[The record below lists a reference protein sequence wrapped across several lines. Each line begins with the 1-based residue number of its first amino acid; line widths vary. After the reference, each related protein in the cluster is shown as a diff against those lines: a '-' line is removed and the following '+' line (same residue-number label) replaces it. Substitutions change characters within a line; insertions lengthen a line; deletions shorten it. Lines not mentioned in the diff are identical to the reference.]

1 MTISI
6 LVAADITEA
15 DEVQRLLAAAGI
27 ESTLERVDTEGA
39 ADTGDGPLRV
49 LVPADQHESALAA
62 LQAEA
67 EAEAESDGAD
77 ADDGW

>member
-27 ESTLERVDTEGA
+27 GSTLERVDIEGA
-39 ADTGDGPLRV
+39 AGTGDGPLRV

-62 LQAEA
+62 LQAAA
-67 EAEAESDGAD
+67 EAEDDGAG
-77 ADDGW
+77 ADNAW

>member
-1 MTISI
+1 MKVSI

-15 DEVQRLLAAAGI
+15 DEVQRLLATAGI
-27 ESTLERVDTEGA
+27 DSSLEPVETEGA
-39 ADTGDGPLRV
+39 ASASDGPCRV
-49 LVPADQHESALAA
+49 LVAADQQESALAA

-67 EAEAESDGAD
+67 EEDE

>member
-1 MTISI
+1 
-6 LVAADITEA
+6 VAADITEA

-27 ESTLERVDTEGA
+27 DSTLERVDTEGA
-39 ADTGDGPLRV
+39 AATGDGPLRV
-49 LVPADQHESALAA
+49 LVPAEQHESALAA

-67 EAEAESDGAD
+67 EAESEGAD

>member
-15 DEVQRLLAAAGI
+15 DDVQRLLAAAGI
-27 ESTLERVDTEGA
+27 DSTLERVGAEGVA
-39 ADTGDGPLRV
+39 GTGDGPLRV
-49 LVPADQHESALAA
+49 LVAADQHESALAV

-67 EAEAESDGAD
+67 EAESD
-77 ADDGW
+77 DDGW

>member
-27 ESTLERVDTEGA
+27 DSTLERVDTEGA
-39 ADTGDGPLRV
+39 AGTGDGPLRV
-49 LVPADQHESALAA
+49 LVAADQHESALAA

-67 EAEAESDGAD
+67 ESDSDGED
-77 ADDGW
+77 DDDGW

>member
-27 ESTLERVDTEGA
+27 ESTLERVDTDGA
-39 ADTGDGPLRV
+39 AGTGDGPVRV
-49 LVPADQHESALAA
+49 LVAADQHESALAV

-67 EAEAESDGAD
+67 EAEGDGEGG
-77 ADDGW
+77 DDGW

>member
-27 ESTLERVDTEGA
+27 DSTLERVDVEGTVG
-39 ADTGDGPLRV
+39 TGDGPLRV

-62 LQAEA
+62 LQAAA
-67 EAEAESDGAD
+67 EAEDDGEGAD
-77 ADDGW
+77 NAW

>member
-27 ESTLERVDTEGA
+27 SSTLERVDADGA
-39 ADTGDGPLRV
+39 AGTGDGPLRV

-62 LQAEA
+62 LQAA
-67 EAEAESDGAD
+67 SEAESDGESD
-77 ADDGW
+77 DDGW

>member
-27 ESTLERVDTEGA
+27 DSTLERVDAEGA
-39 ADTGDGPLRV
+39 AGAGDGPLRV
-49 LVPADQHESALAA
+49 LVPADQHESALAV
-62 LQAEA
+62 LQAAAEA
-67 EAEAESDGAD
+67 EDDGEGAD
-77 ADDGW
+77 NAW

>member
-27 ESTLERVDTEGA
+27 DSTLERVDLDGVV
-39 ADTGDGPLRV
+39 DTGDGPLRV

-62 LQAEA
+62 LQAAA
-67 EAEAESDGAD
+67 EADSDG
-77 ADDGW
+77 DDVGW

>member
-27 ESTLERVDTEGA
+27 DSTLERVEAEGA
-39 ADTGDGPLRV
+39 AGEGDGPLRV
-49 LVPADQHESALAA
+49 LVAADQHESALAV
-62 LQAEA
+62 LQA
-67 EAEAESDGAD
+67 EAEAESDGESD
-77 ADDGW
+77 EDGW

>member
-27 ESTLERVDTEGA
+27 DSTLERVDAEGA
-39 ADTGDGPLRV
+39 TAAADGPLRV
-49 LVPADQHESALAA
+49 LVAADQHESALAV
-62 LQAEA
+62 LQA
-67 EAEAESDGAD
+67 EAEAESDGESD
-77 ADDGW
+77 EDGW